1 MRPLSQILLEFTQPL
16 LGDKPD
22 EGRFRAVMDQVVLL
36 WNLALLPP
44 TEQDLYW
51 KQIWKMDRNETALS
65 GVSVA
70 CPQDKSALYF

>member
-1 MRPLSQILLEFTQPL
+1 MRPLSQIILEFAQPL

-22 EGRFRAVMDQVVLL
+22 ERRFHAVMDQVVLL

>member
-1 MRPLSQILLEFTQPL
+1 

-22 EGRFRAVMDQVVLL
+22 EDRFRAVMDQVVLL
-36 WNLALLPP
+36 WNLALVPP

>member
-1 MRPLSQILLEFTQPL
+1 MRPLSQIILEFAQPL

-22 EGRFRAVMDQVVLL
+22 ERRFRAVMDQVVLL
-36 WNLALLPP
+36 WNLALVPP

-51 KQIWKMDRNETALS
+51 KQIWKMDRIETALS

>member
-1 MRPLSQILLEFTQPL
+1 MRPLSQIILEFAQPL

-22 EGRFRAVMDQVVLL
+22 ERRFRAVMDQVVLL
-36 WNLALLPP
+36 WNLALVPP